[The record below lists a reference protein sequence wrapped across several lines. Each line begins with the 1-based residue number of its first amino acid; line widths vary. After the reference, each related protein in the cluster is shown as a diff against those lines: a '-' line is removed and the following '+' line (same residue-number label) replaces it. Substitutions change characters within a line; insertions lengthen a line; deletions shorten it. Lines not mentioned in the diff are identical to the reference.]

1 MTEEPAGPLSTWTT
15 VAPLKTDPM
24 TVGPMATPTNP
35 TAGATKLPGTPAN
48 AGSGAKAGSGAMAGR
63 AAALGGV
70 KAGNPENVGD
80 VRAPATGAPSANA
93 PRTPA
98 SAAVHLF

>member
-35 TAGATKLPGTPAN
+35 TAGATKLPGTPAKAGSGAN
-48 AGSGAKAGSGAMAGR
+48 AGSGATAGSGAKAGSGAMAGR
-63 AAALGGV
+63 DAALGAV

-80 VRAPATGAPSANA
+80 VTAPATGAPSA
-93 PRTPA
+93 
-98 SAAVHLF
+98 